1 MIKIITTFKKIMTR
15 ILLILLCLPMLF
27 SCDQE
32 NKVYNAFIGEK
43 GEKIVQM
50 VKKDDINKIAYLA
63 MFKDIEKDSIFM
75 MSESIAQY
83 YDIEGYDM
91 FIGDNVAVR
100 GNNKTGAIA
109 PHLLSGNI

>member
-50 VKKDDINKIAYLA
+50 VKKDDINKVHPTFRVIRQSCRAY
-63 MFKDIEKDSIFM
+63 
-75 MSESIAQY
+75 
-83 YDIEGYDM
+83 
-91 FIGDNVAVR
+91 N
-100 GNNKTGAIA
+100 
-109 PHLLSGNI
+109 LSLK

>member
-1 MIKIITTFKKIMTR
+1 MTR

-50 VKKDDINKIAYLA
+50 VQYFGKFLPINK
-63 MFKDIEKDSIFM
+63 
-75 MSESIAQY
+75 
-83 YDIEGYDM
+83 
-91 FIGDNVAVR
+91 
-100 GNNKTGAIA
+100 NKTIESVLAGSKL
-109 PHLLSGNI
+109 H

>member
-43 GEKIVQM
+43 GEKS
-50 VKKDDINKIAYLA
+50 
-63 MFKDIEKDSIFM
+63 FKWL
-75 MSESIAQY
+75 
-83 YDIEGYDM
+83 
-91 FIGDNVAVR
+91 R
-100 GNNKTGAIA
+100 KTILIR
-109 PHLLSGNI
+109 LLI

>member
-43 GEKIVQM
+43 GGFNPLFYCM
-50 VKKDDINKIAYLA
+50 HTL
-63 MFKDIEKDSIFM
+63 
-75 MSESIAQY
+75 
-83 YDIEGYDM
+83 
-91 FIGDNVAVR
+91 
-100 GNNKTGAIA
+100 
-109 PHLLSGNI
+109 